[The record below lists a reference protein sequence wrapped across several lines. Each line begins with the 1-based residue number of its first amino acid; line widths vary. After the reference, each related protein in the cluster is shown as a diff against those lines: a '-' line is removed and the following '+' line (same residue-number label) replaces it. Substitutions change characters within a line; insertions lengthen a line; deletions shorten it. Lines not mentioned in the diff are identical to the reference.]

1 MKGIKVCRDCFDIS
15 SLKGGDHMKSKHMLL
30 VILFVVLLV
39 GGILFLGNQNKNSS
53 QSQPVT
59 SNPQGE
65 SSAVKNNS
73 QPDTNGLA
81 ERYVDYSTQTLA
93 KATENNGKAVVFFKA
108 SWCPSCVAADKDF
121 KANFDKV
128 PQNVTIL
135 KTDYDTATD
144 LKKKY
149 DITSQD
155 TFVQIDSQG
164 NEITKWNSGG
174 EGLKTLLANL
184 K

>member
-1 MKGIKVCRDCFDIS
+1 MKGIKVCNDCFDIS
-15 SLKGGDHMKSKHMLL
+15 SLKGGDSMKPQHMLL
-30 VILFVVLLV
+30 IILFAVLV
-39 GGILFLGNQNKNSS
+39 GAGILFLGNKNKNSL

-65 SSAVKNNS
+65 STAVKNNS
-73 QPDTNGLA
+73 QPDTAGLA
-81 ERYVDYSTQTLA
+81 QRYVDYSTQTLT
-93 KATENNGKAVVFFKA
+93 KATQNNGKAVIFFKA

-121 KANFDKV
+121 QANFDKV
-128 PQNVTIL
+128 LQNVTIL

-149 DITSQD
+149 NITSQD
-155 TFVQIDSQG
+155 TFVQVDSQG
-164 NEITKWNSGG
+164 KEITKWNSGG
-174 EGLKTLLANL
+174 QGIKALLANI